1 MDYTRMNLFHV
12 PNFLEIAAQTLYYK
26 NIHISYQVICLPVL
40 VHGILKKQ
48 QWQQPL
54 HTFL

>member
-1 MDYTRMNLFHV
+1 MNLFHV